1 MKDEELAELIERI
14 RQELGETQ
22 RVLERVKESSEMFE
36 QLKAELLAF
45 VAFLEH
51 GEA

>member
-22 RVLERVKESSEMFE
+22 RVLERINEGSENL
-36 QLKAELLAF
+36 LKNLRKCLSNSKQNF
-45 VAFLEH
+45 
-51 GEA
+51 